1 MRSMFK
7 LALFFT
13 LFAPWIAPAPVSGET
28 PSAQIQQTVEQVLKV
43 VTNTANGEAERKE
56 MLHSALMPRFDWYE
70 MAKQSLGKHWQSA
83 SGRED
88 EFVAAFAEFLGSAY
102 VGKIGSYRD
111 EKIVFLREV
120 VDNERAQVMTK
131 IVPDKGEPTAI
142 NYRLHRIDGQWKIY
156 DVVVEDISLVVNFRS
171 QFNRLLAKGS
181 FDDLLSQLK
190 EKELKTGK

>member
-1 MRSMFK
+1 MRNMFK
-7 LALFFT
+7 LVVFYPL
-13 LFAPWIAPAPVSGET
+13 LAPWVMPAAALGQT
-28 PSAQIQQTVEQVLKV
+28 PTAQIQQTVEQVLKV

-56 MLHSALMPRFDWYE
+56 LLRSALMPRFDWYE
-70 MAKQSLGKHWQSA
+70 MAKQSLGKHWQTA

-88 EFVAAFAEFLGSAY
+88 EFVAAFAEFLGNTY

-111 EKIVFLREV
+111 EKIVFLHEV

-131 IVPDKGEPTAI
+131 IVSDKGEPNTI
-142 NYRLHRIDGQWKIY
+142 NYRLRRIDGQWKIY

-181 FDDLLSQLK
+181 FDDLLRQLK
-190 EKELKTGK
+190 EKELKTSR